1 MAHKVGQDDALHEP
15 NIRSE
20 VSLSPEADDQDV
32 DRTRNSEMVS
42 GPLVSAVDGPSSPP
56 GATCLEDSR
65 YRCVEDTSSGGPQ
78 GEGQK
83 GREEVWRQGRRGGK
97 DSCETDMVG
106 GSAGSFEAE
115 QQQQG
120 LGAAAAVMEH
130 ADPNLYSSDE
140 WEESDLSDTDGD
152 HSDSSDDDDP
162 KSQVDR
168 LIEQVTLVY
177 LDGENSNL
185 SSESSDDSDYD
196 DSDSESDITDVS
208 PLISATASPLGLS
221 PVLPRR
227 TLGTSPL
234 ALHDNRDL
242 GFDYAA
248 EETSDIPDYEL
259 TVPHGDPAEPERH
272 SYSSQDPSNMTVLL
286 KAVVEL
292 EEEQRREKGSKKSG
306 RKESPS
312 QAIAPHASSDSHLPR
327 RSPPIAIHPIDASP
341 HHRHLRRAAGHHHR
355 RKNMSFPNEEVR
367 RIDRD
372 NQILLEKIMNAH
384 SRTPTKHHHHHHHHH
399 SHSHSSSSTST
410 HHNQSYAGH
419 HHSSRPVHRPAN
431 STINR
436 RREEEKIRRENMIL
450 LRKIQEAKPSR
461 EVAAFR
467 SARHHR
473 TPSGL
478 SAAPGSCG
486 ASARTAPGHVAATAA
501 RRKETAL

>member
-1 MAHKVGQDDALHEP
+1 MAHKVGQDEALHEP
-15 NIRSE
+15 DSRSDT
-20 VSLSPEADDQDV
+20 SLSPAASHQHEY
-32 DRTRNSEMVS
+32 RTRGREMVS
-42 GPLVSAVDGPSSPP
+42 GPAVSAVDGPSSSPP

-65 YRCVEDTSSGGPQ
+65 YRCVEDISSGGPP

-83 GREEVWRQGRRGGK
+83 GGEKVWRKGLRQAE
-97 DSCETDMVG
+97 DSSETDMVG
-106 GSAGSFEAE
+106 GSAGVLEAG

-120 LGAAAAVMEH
+120 LAAAAAVMEH
-130 ADPNLYSSDE
+130 ADPNMYSSDE

-168 LIEQVTLVY
+168 LIEKVTLVY

-185 SSESSDDSDYD
+185 SSETESSDDSDFD

-227 TLGTSPL
+227 ALGTSPL
-234 ALHDNRDL
+234 ALHDNRGL
-242 GFDYAA
+242 GF
-248 EETSDIPDYEL
+248 SNYEAQALDRQGKEGEQAFHHQL
-259 TVPHGDPAEPERH
+259 TVPLEEHHHLHHHHHHQRH
-272 SYSSQDPSNMTVLL
+272 QDTSDMSVLL

-292 EEEQRREKGSKKSG
+292 EEEQRRQQGGSGKKA
-306 RKESPS
+306 RRQESPS
-312 QAIAPHASSDSHLPR
+312 QPITSQPPTDNQMPQ

-341 HHRHLRRAAGHHHR
+341 HHRHLRRVGGGHHHR

-384 SRTPTKHHHHHHHHH
+384 SRTSSKHHHHHHHH
-399 SHSHSSSSTST
+399 SHSNSSSSST
-410 HHNQSYAGH
+410 NQSFTGH

-431 STINR
+431 STVNR
-436 RREEEKIRRENMIL
+436 RREEEKIRRENMVN
-450 LRKIQEAKPSR
+450 P
-461 EVAAFR
+461 AAENSGGQAIKGGGSVPFGPTPPHTHRPLR
-467 SARHHR
+467 SAR
-473 TPSGL
+473 L
-478 SAAPGSCG
+478 
-486 ASARTAPGHVAATAA
+486 
-501 RRKETAL
+501 L

>member
-1 MAHKVGQDDALHEP
+1 MAHKVGHDEAHREH
-15 NIRSE
+15 NSRSA
-20 VSLSPEADDQDV
+20 VRLSPEADDQDV
-32 DRTRNSEMVS
+32 ARTKGLDCDMVS
-42 GPLVSAVDGPSSPP
+42 GPVVSAVQGPDCSPP

-65 YRCVEDTSSGGPQ
+65 YRCVEDTSSGGP
-78 GEGQK
+78 GREGHK
-83 GREEVWRQGRRGGK
+83 GGEEVWRQRPGGTE

-106 GSAGSFEAE
+106 GSASSFEAD
-115 QQQQG
+115 QQQQRV
-120 LGAAAAVMEH
+120 GAASAVMEH
-130 ADPNLYSSDE
+130 ADPNVYSSDE

-168 LIEQVTLVY
+168 LIEKVTLVY

-185 SSESSDDSDYD
+185 SSESSDDSDDSDYD

-242 GFDYAA
+242 GFDYGA
-248 EETSDIPDYEL
+248 EVGTEEHGYEL
-259 TVPHGDPAEPERH
+259 TVPPVHSVERERH
-272 SYSSQDPSNMTVLL
+272 SYNSQEPSDMTVLL

-292 EEEQRREKGSKKSG
+292 EEEQRREQSSSSSSKRG
-306 RKESPS
+306 PAGLQETPS
-312 QAIAPHASSDSHLPR
+312 QPIASQAPSDSHMPR

-341 HHRHLRRAAGHHHR
+341 HHRHLRRAAGHHYR

-367 RIDRD
+367 RIDRE
-372 NQILLEKIMNAH
+372 NQILLEKIMNTH
-384 SRTPTKHHHHHHHHH
+384 SRTSTRHSHHHHSHSHHHSHHSSSSSSNQSYPGHHHHHHHH
-399 SHSHSSSSTST
+399 
-410 HHNQSYAGH
+410 
-419 HHSSRPVHRPAN
+419 SRPVHRPAN
-431 STINR
+431 STVNR

-467 SARHHR
+467 
-473 TPSGL
+473 
-478 SAAPGSCG
+478 CG
-486 ASARTAPGHVAATAA
+486 ASARSGHVAATTA
-501 RRKETAL
+501 RHKETAL

>member
-1 MAHKVGQDDALHEP
+1 MAHKVGQDDALHEH

-20 VSLSPEADDQDV
+20 VNLSAEADDQDV

-42 GPLVSAVDGPSSPP
+42 GPLPLVSVVDGPSSPP

-78 GEGQK
+78 GEGHK
-83 GREEVWRQGRRGGK
+83 GREEVWRQGRGGTE

-106 GSAGSFEAE
+106 GSASSFEAD

-242 GFDYAA
+242 GFHYGA
-248 EETSDIPDYEL
+248 EVATEEHGYEL
-259 TVPHGDPAEPERH
+259 TVPGVDPLERERH
-272 SYSSQDPSNMTVLL
+272 PFNSPDPSDMTVLL

-292 EEEQRREKGSKKSG
+292 EDKQRREKGSKRSG
-306 RKESPS
+306 RQESPS
-312 QAIAPHASSDSHLPR
+312 QAITPHTTNDTHQPR

-372 NQILLEKIMNAH
+372 NQILLEKIMSTH
-384 SRTPTKHHHHHHHHH
+384 SRTSTKHHHHYHHHH
-399 SHSHSSSSTST
+399 SHSNSSSSTSS

-419 HHSSRPVHRPAN
+419 HHNSRPVHRPAN

-436 RREEEKIRRENMIL
+436 RREEEKIRRENMVRTVGFVLSVQRWLHCL
-450 LRKIQEAKPSR
+450 LIHSDP
-461 EVAAFR
+461 
-467 SARHHR
+467 RH
-473 TPSGL
+473 
-478 SAAPGSCG
+478 
-486 ASARTAPGHVAATAA
+486 
-501 RRKETAL
+501 